1 MDTIEMTKWIQ
12 NKEIYKEIFSRQS
25 LKNSSATLGGSMEE
39 LIREI
44 QLRFAMQRKEYYITH
59 KAIIEIEVL
68 DGVLMQKLKKYL
80 ANNGYYCYNINNTL
94 IITKYRD

>member
-1 MDTIEMTKWIQ
+1 MKT
-12 NKEIYKEIFSRQS
+12 
-25 LKNSSATLGGSMEE
+25 LKDYLK
-39 LIREI
+39 EI

-68 DGVLMQKLKKYL
+68 DEVLMQKLKKHL

>member
-1 MDTIEMTKWIQ
+1 MRKIIEVRNIKLGEGMPKVCVPIMG
-12 NKEIYKEIFSRQS
+12 
-25 LKNSSATLGGSMEE
+25 KNNEE

-94 IITKYRD
+94 IISKYRDWK

>member
-1 MDTIEMTKWIQ
+1 MKT
-12 NKEIYKEIFSRQS
+12 
-25 LKNSSATLGGSMEE
+25 LKDYLK
-39 LIREI
+39 EI

-80 ANNGYYCYNINNTL
+80 VNNGYYCYNINNTL
-94 IITKYRD
+94 IISKYRDWK